1 MSPTPRTQ
9 EGPVVPPEPA
19 LIFSFNEIWGERR
32 SLGATGHIH
41 LDLQARGPSLF
52 PLPSWLRQTLL
63 SLAEVLEGSPWGE
76 MEQFQLAFF
85 YCSLQKRTWGEDWR
99 WGALLT
105 LPAQPSGWQELS
117 NWAEVRRISES
128 FCFLVF
134 GSAVGL
140 GNTARN
146 SLCLFFKPL
155 QCSSCVKVI
164 HTYYIF
170 KLNFTKI
177 WIWKLKNFT
186 DNCLTCIKTQ
196 AYIKGSNHI

>member
-1 MSPTPRTQ
+1 MLRGEPHPENPGRPC
-9 EGPVVPPEPA
+9 GPSRA
-19 LIFSFNEIWGERR
+19 CLHLQFQRDLGGERKCW
-32 SLGATGHIH
+32 GPQATYVSK
-41 LDLQARGPSLF
+41 DLQSRGPSLF
-52 PLPSWLRQTLL
+52 PLAWLQQTLP

-85 YCSLQKRTWGEDWR
+85 YCSLQKRMWGEDWR

-146 SLCLFFKPL
+146 SLCRFFKPL
-155 QCSSCVKVI
+155 KCFSFV
-164 HTYYIF
+164 
-170 KLNFTKI
+170 
-177 WIWKLKNFT
+177 
-186 DNCLTCIKTQ
+186 
-196 AYIKGSNHI
+196 